1 MNTYADHYINHADI
15 PETRTRKRRWRE
27 FLAESDFQEVL
38 NMESAK
44 HQAICKL
51 VKTKTEGNLDHVTFL
66 ELGHMAVV
74 LTETYRS
81 HLEDFDCD
89 DLHVIEVP
97 TNIAPYCGYWA
108 ETPGVEPRTKSFLI
122 TSNTKPLSSTEP
134 ALVFMLFSHLW
145 EWHGTSKRRANRGT
159 ANIIEPR

>member
-89 DLHVIEVP
+89 ELYVVEVP
-97 TNIAPYCGYWA
+97 TNIAPYCGRRVGA
-108 ETPGVEPRTKSFLI
+108 VGTKPGTKSFLI
-122 TSNTKPLSSTEP
+122 TTRLKKRQLDEVLQRPKQP
-134 ALVFMLFSHLW
+134 AEKLPPWNQV
-145 EWHGTSKRRANRGT
+145 EGVRK
-159 ANIIEPR
+159 